1 MGLRHLLY
9 KAVAAGLPESMF
21 PVHPLAMREVCAYL
35 AHNRLDPTSG
45 CFDLDRAMAAAY
57 QVAQVTNGH
66 RRDLL
71 VRSHSRANAAARSL
85 ARLAQAST
93 LGTATMIP
101 RIYKSMDTNVPDD
114 HILGFL
120 DSEPEDNDAIRTV
133 LLLLDAARAERQRH
147 GWGGDPSPA
156 AYAPLEGD
164 EEWTPWSPR
173 AFAAIAE
180 QAQTRLDAHIGD
192 ATADVRSDRHWY

>member
-1 MGLRHLLY
+1 
-9 KAVAAGLPESMF
+9 
-21 PVHPLAMREVCAYL
+21 
-35 AHNRLDPTSG
+35 
-45 CFDLDRAMAAAY
+45 MAAAY

-93 LGTATMIP
+93 LGTNTTIP
-101 RIYKSMDTNVPDD
+101 RIYQSMDTNVPDD

-120 DSEPEDNDAIRTV
+120 DSGPEDNDAIRNA

-156 AYAPLEGD
+156 VYAPLEED
-164 EEWTPWSPR
+164 EDWTPWSPR

-180 QAQTRLDAHIGD
+180 QAQTSLDAHIGD
-192 ATADVRSDRHWY
+192 TTADVRSDRAWPVQRHTR